1 MSNINTMDKKTK
13 ILTELEAT
21 QKLVRIVEVS
31 QEGYLNIATGIVSFN
46 NADNKTITIENIHT
60 PKKTLK
66 VKAIKT
72 IEVMTEVWNKGYDNG
87 ATESN

>member
-1 MSNINTMDKKTK
+1 MDKITK

-60 PKKTLK
+60 PKKILK